1 MKTAEEILRTTDHE
15 VNSIEQVVYEHD
27 DVIQAM
33 KEYAKEACKV
43 QRNICS
49 YEANMKPT
57 VVKMEGKNMPI
68 LVIDRGSITGAKE
81 PNLP

>member
-1 MKTAEEILRTTDHE
+1 
-15 VNSIEQVVYEHD
+15 
-27 DVIQAM
+27 M